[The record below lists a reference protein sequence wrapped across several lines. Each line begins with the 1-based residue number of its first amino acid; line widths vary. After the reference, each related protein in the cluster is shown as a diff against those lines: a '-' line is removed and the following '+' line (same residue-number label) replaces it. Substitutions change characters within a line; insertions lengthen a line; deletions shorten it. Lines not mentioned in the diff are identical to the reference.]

1 MKIFTGN
8 SNPALAK
15 SIASSLATSLGN
27 VEIKKFSDGELS
39 IVFLDNLRN
48 EDVYII
54 QSLNSCLLYTSPSP
68 RDRG

>member
-15 SIASSLATSLGN
+15 SISNSLGKNLGN

-54 QSLNSCLLYTSPSP
+54 RRNNNE
-68 RDRG
+68 